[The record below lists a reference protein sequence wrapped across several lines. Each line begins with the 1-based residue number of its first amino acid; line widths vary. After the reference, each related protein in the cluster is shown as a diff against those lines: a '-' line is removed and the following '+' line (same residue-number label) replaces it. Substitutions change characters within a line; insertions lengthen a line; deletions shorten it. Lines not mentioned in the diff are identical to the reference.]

1 MEQEAVQV
9 PFPLQPGWGGAH
21 RSGEVSP
28 SSVLSFPH
36 QLLATVTG
44 LRAVY
49 SEHVEGNKPVCV
61 ALYLTEASEAH
72 L

>member
-1 MEQEAVQV
+1 MEQEVVQV
-9 PFPLQPGWGGAH
+9 PFPLQPGWGAH
-21 RSGEVSP
+21 IEVSP

-44 LRAVY
+44 LTAVY

-61 ALYLTEASEAH
+61 ALYLTETSEAH